1 MYKEIQSNFKAPI
14 SKEMGAHVKQ
24 VIPSTASDVDP
35 FVFLD
40 HFGPLSVK
48 GSSQGVP
55 PHPHAG
61 IATLTYLFSGKN
73 FHQDSQG
80 NSLHSEA
87 GDLLWMTAGR
97 GIVHA
102 EGSRKP
108 QSSEILLHGLQ
119 IWYSLHSKLKY
130 TQPSANVYPSK
141 DLPEFDYEGQRVKVI
156 LGSLAGHT
164 SKVQTPS
171 PTYMYE
177 FKTQKDS
184 LIEIPTPKGS
194 TCGLYLIKGHIG
206 INETSIPQ
214 LHFVKFSE
222 EGQKLEI
229 DSIKESHFVILG
241 GVPHGEPIVSYGPF
255 VMNSRAQIQK
265 ANEDYK
271 KGKFGKI

>member
-1 MYKEIQSNFKAPI
+1 MFKEIQSSYKAPI

-73 FHQDSQG
+73 FHKDSQG

-87 GDLLWMTAGR
+87 GDLLWMTAGK

-102 EGSRKP
+102 EGARKA

-130 TQPSANVYPSK
+130 TQPSAEVYPSK
-141 DLPEFDYEGQRVKVI
+141 ALPEFTYEGQGVKVI
-156 LGSLAGHT
+156 LGTLAGQT
-164 SKVQTPS
+164 SPVRTPS
-171 PTYMYE
+171 PVYIYE

-184 LIEIPTPKGS
+184 LMEIPIPKGMS
-194 TCGLYLIKGHIG
+194 CGLYLIKGHIG
-206 INETSIPQ
+206 INETSVPQ

-222 EGQKLEI
+222 QGESIEV
-229 DSIKESHFVILG
+229 DSIKNSHFILLG
-241 GVPHGEPIVSYGPF
+241 GLPHREPIISMGPF

-265 ANEDYK
+265 AHEDYK